1 MSDSGPTV
9 LEWVAL
15 AGTVATPLL
24 LIVLSGIGWFIKSR
38 FETSQAREH
47 EARRRLEK
55 LESEIREERIQIYA
69 DILEPFII
77 LFANDITL
85 PEPQS
90 GRGGR
95 RVQPKTKD
103 ELAIEKLTSLD
114 YHRAAFRL
122 SLFANDDV
130 ARAYNALMQAAYSME
145 ANTNDNPG
153 AEPSMESIQIIG
165 VFGAL
170 LLAIRKSVGN
180 ETTGLA
186 NTEMLEWMIK
196 DIKALSDQLQTP

>member
-1 MSDSGPTV
+1 M
-9 LEWVAL
+9 
-15 AGTVATPLL
+15 
-24 LIVLSGIGWFIKSR
+24 
-38 FETSQAREH
+38 
-47 EARRRLEK
+47 
-55 LESEIREERIQIYA
+55 
-69 DILEPFII
+69 
-77 LFANDITL
+77 
-85 PEPQS
+85 
-90 GRGGR
+90 
-95 RVQPKTKD
+95 QPKTKD

-170 LLAIRKSVGN
+170 LLAIRKSIGN

-186 NTEMLEWMIK
+186 NTEMLE
-196 DIKALSDQLQTP
+196 